1 MKFKVKDIGEQGL
14 DVNIALSPA
23 WLAKEC
29 GDLDP
34 QPDDSGITFKGRL
47 EPASDDFLLRGKL
60 RGGLLVPCARC
71 LEPAHL
77 PIDVDIS
84 VISVERE
91 RAPAEDE
98 EINPDQADAPDVLTF
113 DDGLIDLGPEL
124 RDELLLAVP
133 VSVLCRED
141 CLGLCF
147 VCGNNRNVT
156 PCDCVAKEKQA
167 QSKFAALAKLKTQ

>member
-1 MKFKVKDIGEQGL
+1 M
-14 DVNIALSPA
+14 
-23 WLAKEC
+23 
-29 GDLDP
+29 
-34 QPDDSGITFKGRL
+34 
-47 EPASDDFLLRGKL
+47 
-60 RGGLLVPCARC
+60 PCARC

-84 VISVERE
+84 VIYVERE